1 MIRYNKFK
9 MQLIKFF
16 NDIFDVRYLKLVIM
30 LVILITALPKLVNTE
45 TLTITTYYP
54 APYGGYVSLLT
65 TNNTWLARDAGNV
78 GIGTA
83 NPQTKLDVAGTAQ
96 LRGAPGKV
104 GLYVDP
110 NGYVGIGTT
119 KTLRP
124 LSVMGYGYQLHTAV
138 FGDTDSNVYLGIGT
152 VSRPRVGLLRRA
164 SIQAMYK
171 PTGDNPN
178 DASNV
183 PADLVINADGGNVG
197 IGTGEYFPQGKLHVD
212 WGNLIVTR
220 GKVGIGT
227 TNPNADLHVKGN
239 LKVEN
244 GVITGNFGRTNCYW
258 RYGVCSSGYY
268 VAGINV
274 QNASCSCDEGG
285 SCSCNVSVAVYC
297 CQ

>member
-1 MIRYNKFK
+1 
-9 MQLIKFF
+9 
-16 NDIFDVRYLKLVIM
+16 VRYLKLVIM

-83 NPQTKLDVAGTAQ
+83 SPQTKLDVAGTAQ

-110 NGYVGIGTT
+110 NGYVGIRTT

-138 FGDTDSNVYLGIGT
+138 FGDTESNVYLGIGT
-152 VSRPRVGLLRRA
+152 VWRPNVGLLQRG

-171 PTGDNPN
+171 PSGDNAN
-178 DASNV
+178 DVSNI
-183 PADLVINADGGNVG
+183 PAPLVINADGGNVG
-197 IGTGEYFPQGKLHVD
+197 IGTGDYNPQGKLHVD
-212 WGNLIVTR
+212 WGNLIVTH

-227 TNPNADLHVKGN
+227 TNPLAELHVNGN

-244 GVITGNFGRTNCYW
+244 GVISGNFGRTRCYW
-258 RYGVCSSGYY
+258 TSGVCSSGYY

-274 QNASCSCDEGG
+274 QNANCSCDKGG
-285 SCSCNVSVAVYC
+285 YSCSCNVSVAVYC
-297 CQ
+297 CK